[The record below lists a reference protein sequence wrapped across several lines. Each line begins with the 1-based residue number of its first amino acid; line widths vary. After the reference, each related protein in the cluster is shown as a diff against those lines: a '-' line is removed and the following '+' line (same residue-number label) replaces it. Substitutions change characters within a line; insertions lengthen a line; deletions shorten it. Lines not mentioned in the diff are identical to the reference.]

1 MIVAFE
7 RDADDLRLIIQHY
20 LDAGNQDRIYSEH
33 GDCSDLLNEEF
44 DYERASARILG
55 RDVGRL
61 LTDTSQLGANA
72 LAMAMIRK
80 EGGYYGGLRP
90 CHRTVG
96 GGAKGY
102 FRDGGPVW
110 VLIRRV

>member
-1 MIVAFE
+1 M
-7 RDADDLRLIIQHY
+7 QHY
-20 LDAGNQDRIYSEH
+20 LDAGNQDRIYSEQ

-44 DYERASARILG
+44 DYERASARMLG

-61 LTDTSQLGANA
+61 LTDTSRQIVARVLSQELDQLGATA

-80 EGGYYGGLRP
+80 EGGYYGDSDSAIALLVEVQKVFQRL
-90 CHRTVG
+90 
-96 GGAKGY
+96 
-102 FRDGGPVW
+102 GGPRC